1 MIIKAQRVKRSIG
14 VNALLNVIKQVLS
27 ILFPMITV
35 YTATRALG
43 TDNFGMVNY
52 IKSIVS
58 YFILL
63 SGLGISTYA
72 IREGAKCR
80 DDRKQFNMFA
90 NQVFTINAF
99 STIISS
105 FLLLIFLF
113 ITKITPSTKEFAI
126 YLVFGTTMFLSFLGA
141 DWINSIYED
150 FFYLTVRYIFIYG
163 IALFCL
169 FLFVRT
175 PETYLI
181 YAILTVIA
189 TSGGN
194 VLNILYI
201 RKYAKLRLVPLSEC
215 KQHIHPI
222 FILFSSTIASTIYIS
237 SDTTILG
244 AIAGNNAVAIY
255 TVASQIYIA
264 IKHMTN
270 AAVSVAIPRLSYFVG
285 NEDVERFNALVTKI
299 VNYALLFVCPC
310 VVGLFELSD
319 SAMVFMG
326 DNDYLVGSVSL
337 KILSVALFFAVLAYI
352 LSRCILIPSK
362 KDKVY
367 LIATIISALINI
379 GLNFFF
385 VPKLLYTG
393 AAITTLISEI
403 IVFAIFCVYSHRI
416 IHIQIPW
423 RDFIKSICGC
433 FFIVIACQ
441 IIKTFELNLIMTIV
455 LSVIVSVFAYVA
467 MVLILRHEIA
477 LEIMK
482 KMKNKVCKIKK

>member
-1 MIIKAQRVKRSIG
+1 MKTQKVKRSIG
-14 VNALLNVIKQVLS
+14 VNALLNIIKQVLS

-43 TDNFGMVNY
+43 KDNYGMVNY

-72 IREGAKCR
+72 IREGSKCR
-80 DDRKQFNMFA
+80 DDQKQLNMFA
-90 NQVFTINAF
+90 NQVFTINTF

-113 ITKITPSTKEFAI
+113 IIRIVPSSKEFAI
-126 YLVFGTTMFLSFLGA
+126 YLVFGSSMILSLVGA

-150 FFYLTVRYIFIYG
+150 YLYLTVRYICIYG
-163 IALFCL
+163 IALICL
-169 FLFVRT
+169 FAFVRI
-175 PETYLI
+175 PENYLI

-189 TSGGN
+189 TYGGN
-194 VLNILYI
+194 VLNILYV
-201 RKYAKLRLVPLSEC
+201 RRYAKLRLVPLSEC
-215 KQHIHPI
+215 RRHFTPI
-222 FILFSSTIASTIYIS
+222 LILFSSTIASTVYIS

-244 AIAGNNAVAIY
+244 AIVGNNAVAIY
-255 TVASQIYIA
+255 TVASQIYVA

-285 NEDVERFNALVTKI
+285 NKDVESFNILVTKI
-299 VNYALLFVCPC
+299 INYALLFVCPC

-326 DNDYLVGSVSL
+326 GNDYLVGTVSL
-337 KILSVALFFAVLAYI
+337 KVLSIALFFAVVAYL
-352 LSRCILIPSK
+352 LSRCILIPSN

-367 LIATIISALINI
+367 LMATIISALINI
-379 GLNFFF
+379 GLNFLF

-403 IVFAIFCVYSHRI
+403 IVFAIFWIYSQKI
-416 IHIQIPW
+416 IQIKIPW
-423 RDFIKSICGC
+423 KDFIKSMCGC
-433 FFIVIACQ
+433 LFIVIACQ
-441 IIKTFELNLIMTIV
+441 IIKIFRLNTIMTVV
-455 LSVIVSVFAYVA
+455 LSVVVSVVSYVA
-467 MVLILRHEIA
+467 IVLVIRHSIA
-477 LEIMK
+477 LEIMQ
-482 KMKNKVCKIKK
+482 KMKNKVCNIIK